1 MKKLP
6 AFTLMEL
13 LIGMIISS
21 IVIGFGYAT
30 YALIYKQYLNYKSVK
45 EQLVETV
52 QLHAALSTDLRYSEL
67 ISFRDDKLTFYPKNA
82 PELTYRFYDDWITRT
97 DRELTDTFHIAV
109 TDIRKQFIFPDNE
122 LFVKQFSFEATTLK
136 EKEYFN
142 FVKNYS
148 SETLMNYKALLQT
161 NP

>member
-1 MKKLP
+1 
-6 AFTLMEL
+6 MEL

-67 ISFRDDKLTFYPKNA
+67 ISFHDDKLTFYPKNA